1 MANRVTVNGKNYP
14 GTLSYKVVQRIF
26 ATEEELGAFMD
37 KYIASRHVLGNVKI
51 HQEPTDLQKNIAAE
65 LKAAGNTSDSVKAA
79 VAKYG
84 ITKEAVYAAR
94 TRVAM
99 WQYMNS

>member
-14 GTLSYKVVQRIF
+14 GTLSYKVVERMFPTQ
-26 ATEEELGAFMD
+26 EELGAFMD

-51 HQEPTDLQKNIAAE
+51 HMEPTDLQKNIASD
-65 LKAAGNTSDSVKAA
+65 LKAAGNTSDSVKSA

-84 ITKEAVYAAR
+84 VVKEVVYAAR